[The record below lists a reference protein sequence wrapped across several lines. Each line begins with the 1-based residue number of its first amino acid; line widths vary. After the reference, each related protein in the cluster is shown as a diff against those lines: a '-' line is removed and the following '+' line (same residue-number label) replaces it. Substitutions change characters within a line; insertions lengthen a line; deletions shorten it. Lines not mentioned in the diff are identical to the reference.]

1 MAKMFAV
8 KLEDKEIERLVNV
21 LTTSR
26 GVQESCLNDNL
37 AWMDEHD
44 SDCLYKMAI
53 KYLQN
58 MMAIDKLL
66 KVLSQKDE
74 AVEGEAEGE

>member
-21 LTTSR
+21 LTTSK

-37 AWMDEHD
+37 AWMDENG
-44 SDCLYKMAI
+44 SVFLYKTAI

-58 MMAIDKLL
+58 MRVIDKLL
-66 KVLSQKDE
+66 EVLSQKDE
-74 AVEGEAEGE
+74 VVEGE

>member
-8 KLEDKEIERLVNV
+8 KLEDKEIERLVNI

-26 GVQESCLNDNL
+26 GVQQSCLNDNL
-37 AWMDEHD
+37 AWIDENE
-44 SDCLYKMAI
+44 SDCLCKMAI

-66 KVLSQKDE
+66 EVLTQKDE
-74 AVEGEAEGE
+74 AVEGKAEGE